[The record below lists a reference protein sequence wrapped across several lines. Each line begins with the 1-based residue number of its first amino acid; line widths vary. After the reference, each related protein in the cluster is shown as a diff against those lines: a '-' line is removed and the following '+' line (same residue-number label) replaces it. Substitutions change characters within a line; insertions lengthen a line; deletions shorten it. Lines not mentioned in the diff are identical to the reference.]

1 MHPQNS
7 ESLKRVAAYNAR
19 LNLMPQSVREGRLTR
34 VSGLLYEV
42 QGLPMTIGDRATIN
56 LGGDQAVEAECIGF
70 NGSITYLMPVD
81 PVDNISPGAPV
92 YPLGTPYFEGMQ
104 FKVQDTAGVLPLGE
118 SLLGRIVDGF
128 GRPIDG
134 KGIDTHGI
142 PGVPTRRVNPL
153 HRAPI
158 HEPMDSGIRAING
171 ALTVGRGQR
180 VGIFAGSGV
189 GKSVM
194 LGMLARNCVADVMVI
209 GLVGERGREVREF
222 CVDVLGE
229 NAMHR
234 SVVVAAPADASPL
247 ARVRGAYYATD
258 VATWFRDQGKH
269 VVLILDS
276 LTRFAMAQREIGL
289 SLGEAPVSRGYTPSV
304 FAKMPE
310 LVERVGNG
318 AREDASITAFYT
330 ILLEGDDVHDP
341 VADTA
346 RGILD
351 GHVFLSRE
359 LADSGHYPA
368 IDIEKSISRV
378 MPKVTTKEHM
388 LAARKMKM
396 MYSKYMR
403 GRELLSM
410 GAYVPGGDPEFD
422 LAVKLWPQIQ
432 KYLQQDADDAHGMEN
447 SLAELMKIAAQV
459 GGPK

>member
-1 MHPQNS
+1 M
-7 ESLKRVAAYNAR
+7 
-19 LNLMPQSVREGRLTR
+19 
-34 VSGLLYEV
+34 
-42 QGLPMTIGDRATIN
+42 
-56 LGGDQAVEAECIGF
+56 
-70 NGSITYLMPVD
+70 
-81 PVDNISPGAPV
+81 
-92 YPLGTPYFEGMQ
+92 
-104 FKVQDTAGVLPLGE
+104 
-118 SLLGRIVDGF
+118 
-128 GRPIDG
+128 
-134 KGIDTHGI
+134 
-142 PGVPTRRVNPL
+142 
-153 HRAPI
+153 
-158 HEPMDSGIRAING
+158 
-171 ALTVGRGQR
+171 
-180 VGIFAGSGV
+180 
-189 GKSVM
+189 
-194 LGMLARNCVADVMVI
+194 
-209 GLVGERGREVREF
+209 
-222 CVDVLGE
+222 
-229 NAMHR
+229 
-234 SVVVAAPADASPL
+234 
-247 ARVRGAYYATD
+247 
-258 VATWFRDQGKH
+258 
-269 VVLILDS
+269 VLILDS

-318 AREDASITAFYT
+318 ARDDASITAFYT

-459 GGPK
+459 GGGK